1 MVSEPSHE
9 VSEPPTRAGALRSL
23 AHMPTL
29 TPLFHCHELPE
40 PALDLDSGLPTSL
53 RPDSHDH
60 GDNTRGDQHVLRACP
75 SPLRGGKHLKDN
87 SLHWTEEETE
97 ARRTESVA
105 SATSQEP

>member
-1 MVSEPSHE
+1 MWSVVTPA
-9 VSEPPTRAGALRSL
+9 RAGALRSL

-29 TPLFHCHELPE
+29 APLFHCHELPE
-40 PALDLDSGLPTSL
+40 PALDLDSGLPTNL

-87 SLHWTEEETE
+87 SLSSDAPLDRGGDE
-97 ARRTESVA
+97 ARRKESVA

>member
-1 MVSEPSHE
+1 MWSVVTPA
-9 VSEPPTRAGALRSL
+9 RAGALRSL

-29 TPLFHCHELPE
+29 APLFHCHELPE
-40 PALDLDSGLPTSL
+40 PALNLDSGLPTSL

-87 SLHWTEEETE
+87 SLSSD
-97 ARRTESVA
+97 APLDRGGD
-105 SATSQEP
+105 